1 MVPWRCADRKG
12 RDTAVFRYWHPT
24 IRPHCRLE
32 LWIDTL
38 VQHEGRS
45 ASRNRF
51 KVSYGNLNETAPPA
65 CSGFFIWMLP
75 TVIEFFL
82 NRKLATRVDDW
93 YNFHRNLSSHWVF
106 ILKHMSERVFVPDPP
121 LPTSDHYVYYGLLKL
136 ISRHVP
142 MTFALDCFPLGMPL
156 SSVWI

>member
-1 MVPWRCADRKG
+1 
-12 RDTAVFRYWHPT
+12 
-24 IRPHCRLE
+24 
-32 LWIDTL
+32 
-38 VQHEGRS
+38 
-45 ASRNRF
+45 
-51 KVSYGNLNETAPPA
+51 
-65 CSGFFIWMLP
+65 MLP

-156 SSVWI
+156 SSVARILIFSKLAVRTWMPCSGRWAQVEGTIGKSGKRGACNTLCHIRITFRVWAAALCRYVFAICAV